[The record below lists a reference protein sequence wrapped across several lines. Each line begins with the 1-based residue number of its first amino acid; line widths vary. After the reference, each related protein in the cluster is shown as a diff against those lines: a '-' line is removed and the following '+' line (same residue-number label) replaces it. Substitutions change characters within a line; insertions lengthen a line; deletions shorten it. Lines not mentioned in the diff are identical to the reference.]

1 MLAPWRLG
9 ALALIVS
16 WSPASAQT
24 ARVHPPGAGLDAYV
38 AKALTD
44 WEAPGLAIAVVRNDS
59 VIFAQGFGVR
69 EIGKPDRV
77 TPNTVFAIGSTS
89 KAFTAGLL
97 GMLVDEKRIAW
108 DDPVTK
114 YLPGFELYDSYATR
128 DLTIRDLLTHRSGL
142 SRGDRVWSNS
152 GHSRAEVLRR
162 VRFLQPSWPF
172 RSRYGYQ
179 NIMFLAAGTVAESV
193 ASKSWD
199 DLMAERIFRPLGMS
213 RSVTSVTALPA
224 MTDVATPHEKLGGK
238 TTAVDWQ
245 NIDNMGPAGS
255 INSSVTDMAQ
265 WIRLQL
271 GQGTY
276 QGNKLLEPN
285 TVKEMHTAQMHQ
297 QLSGEDE
304 KNFPETHLLSYG
316 LGWAIRDY
324 RGMKVVSHGGAIR
337 GMRAQVVL
345 VPERKLGVVV
355 LTNVAESSLPTAMG
369 YKMVD
374 LYTAGP
380 AKDWSALLLASA
392 KAARGKA
399 ADERRKAEAAR
410 VMGTQPTLELSRY
423 PGVYADSMYGDLKIA
438 SEGDRLVATFGPQ
451 YTGDLAHWNYD
462 TFEVTWRNPV
472 FGKTLITFQLDA
484 NGRTKSLE
492 YPDVATFGRRN

>member
-1 MLAPWRLG
+1 MFAPWRLG
-9 ALALIVS
+9 AVVLVLSSMLAQAQA
-16 WSPASAQT
+16 PARSK
-24 ARVHPPGAGLDAYV
+24 GAGLDAYV

-59 VIFAQGFGVR
+59 IIFAKGYGVR
-69 EIGKPDRV
+69 EIGKPDPV

-89 KAFTAGLL
+89 KAFTVGLL
-97 GMLVDEKRIAW
+97 GMLVDVKRITW
-108 DDPVTK
+108 DDRVTK
-114 YLPGFELYDSYATR
+114 YLPSFELFDSYATR

-142 SRGDRVWSNS
+142 PRGDRLWANS
-152 GHSRAEVLRR
+152 GYSRAEVLRR
-162 VRFLQPSWPF
+162 VRFLEPSWPF

-193 ASKSWD
+193 ESQSWD
-199 DLMAERIFRPLGMS
+199 DLVSERIFRPLGMR
-213 RSVTSVTALPA
+213 RSVTSTILLPA

-238 TTAVDWQ
+238 TTAVEWS
-245 NIDNMGPAGS
+245 NIDNIGPAGS

-265 WIRLQL
+265 WIRMQL

-276 QGNKLLEPN
+276 QGKKLLEAN

-297 QLSGEDE
+297 RLSEEDE
-304 KNFPETHLLSYG
+304 KTYPETHLLSYG

-324 RGMKVVSHGGAIR
+324 RGMKLVSHGGAIR

-369 YKMVD
+369 YKLVD

-380 AKDWSALLLASA
+380 PKDWSGVLLAST
-392 KAARGKA
+392 KAARDRA
-399 ADERRKAEAAR
+399 AEERRKVEAGR
-410 VMGTQPTLELSRY
+410 VMGTKPTLELSRY
-423 PGVYADSMYGDLKIA
+423 PGVYADSMYGDIKIA
-438 SEGDRLVATFGPQ
+438 AEGDKLVATFGPQ
-451 YTGDLAHWNYD
+451 FTGDLAHWNYD
-462 TFEVTWRNPV
+462 TFEITWRNPV
-472 FGKTLITFQLDA
+472 FGKTLVTFQLDPR
-484 NGRTKSLE
+484 GRTKSLE

>member
-9 ALALIVS
+9 AVALAV
-16 WSPASAQT
+16 ASAIAHAQKPP
-24 ARVHPPGAGLDAYV
+24 ARATGVGLDGYV

-59 VIFAQGFGVR
+59 IVFAKGYGVR
-69 EIGKPDRV
+69 EIGKPDPV

-89 KAFTAGLL
+89 KAFTVGLL

-108 DDPVTK
+108 DDRVTK
-114 YLPGFELYDSYATR
+114 YLPSFELFDSYSTR

-142 SRGDRVWSNS
+142 PRGDRVWANS
-152 GHSRAEVLRR
+152 GYTRAEVLRR
-162 VRFLQPSWPF
+162 VRFLEPSWPF

-193 ASKSWD
+193 ESKSWD
-199 DLMAERIFRPLGMS
+199 DLVSERIFRPLGMR
-213 RSVTSVTALPA
+213 RSVTSTILLPS

-238 TTAVDWQ
+238 TTAVEWS
-245 NIDNMGPAGS
+245 NIDNIGPAGS

-276 QGNKLLEPN
+276 QGKKLLEPN

-297 QLSGEDE
+297 RLSEEDE
-304 KNFPETHLLSYG
+304 KTYPETHLLSYG

-337 GMRAQVVL
+337 GMRAQVML

-380 AKDWSALLLASA
+380 PKDWSGVLLASTKAARA
-392 KAARGKA
+392 KAAE
-399 ADERRKAEAAR
+399 ERRKVEAAR
-410 VMGTQPTLELSRY
+410 VMGTKPTLELSRY
-423 PGVYADSMYGDLKIA
+423 PGVYVHR
-438 SEGDRLVATFGPQ
+438 RLGP
-451 YTGDLAHWNYD
+451 
-462 TFEVTWRNPV
+462 
-472 FGKTLITFQLDA
+472 
-484 NGRTKSLE
+484 LE
-492 YPDVATFGRRN
+492 LRHV

>member
-16 WSPASAQT
+16 LSSASAQT
-24 ARVHPPGAGLDAYV
+24 ARARPPGAGLDAYV

-59 VIFAQGFGVR
+59 VIFAKGFGVR
-69 EIGKPDRV
+69 EIGKPDPV

-108 DDPVTK
+108 DDRVTK
-114 YLPGFELYDSYATR
+114 YLPSFELFDSYATR

-142 SRGDRVWSNS
+142 PRGDRVWSNS
-152 GHSRAEVLRR
+152 GYGRAEVLRR
-162 VRFLQPSWPF
+162 VRFLPPSWPF
-172 RSRYGYQ
+172 RSQYGYQ

-193 ASKSWD
+193 ASTSWD
-199 DLMAERIFRPLGMS
+199 ELMAERIFRPLGMT
-213 RSVTSVTALPA
+213 RSVTSVTQLPA
-224 MTDVATPHEKLGGK
+224 LTDVATPHEKLGGK
-238 TTAVDWQ
+238 TTAVEWQ
-245 NIDNMGPAGS
+245 NIDNIGPAGS

-276 QGNKLLEPN
+276 QGRKLLEPN
-285 TVKEMHTAQMHQ
+285 TIKAMHTAQMHQ
-297 QLSGEDE
+297 QLSDEDE

-324 RGMKVVSHGGAIR
+324 RGMKVVSHGGSIR

-369 YKMVD
+369 YKVVD

-380 AKDWSALLLASA
+380 AKDWSGLLLAST
-392 KAARGKA
+392 KAARDKA
-399 ADERRKAEAAR
+399 AAERRQVEAAR
-410 VMGTQPTLELSRY
+410 VLGTKPTLELSRY
-423 PGVYADSMYGDLKIA
+423 PGVYADSMYGDIKITA
-438 SEGDRLVATFGPQ
+438 EGDRLVATFGPQ

-462 TFEVTWRNPV
+462 TFEVTWRNSI

>member
-9 ALALIVS
+9 AVALAVAS
-16 WSPASAQT
+16 TFAAAQKPPARPSG
-24 ARVHPPGAGLDAYV
+24 VGLDGYV
-38 AKALTD
+38 AKALAD

-59 VIFAQGFGVR
+59 VIFAKGFGVR
-69 EIGKPDRV
+69 EIGKPDPV

-89 KAFTAGLL
+89 KAFTVGLL

-108 DDPVTK
+108 DDRVTK
-114 YLPGFELYDSYATR
+114 YLPSFELFDSYATR

-142 SRGDRVWSNS
+142 PRGDRVWSNS
-152 GHSRAEVLRR
+152 GYSRAEVLRR
-162 VRFLQPSWPF
+162 VRFLEPSWPF

-193 ASKSWD
+193 ESKSWD
-199 DLMAERIFRPLGMS
+199 DLVSERIFRPLGMR
-213 RSVTSVTALPA
+213 RSVTSTILLPS

-238 TTAVDWQ
+238 TTAVEWQ
-245 NIDNMGPAGS
+245 NIDNIGPAGS

-276 QGNKLLEPN
+276 QGKKLLEPT

-297 QLSGEDE
+297 RLSEEDE
-304 KNFPETHLLSYG
+304 KNYPETHLLSNG

-324 RGMKVVSHGGAIR
+324 RGMKVVSHGGSIR

-355 LTNVAESSLPTAMG
+355 LTNVAESSLPTAVG
-369 YKMVD
+369 YKVVD

-380 AKDWSALLLASA
+380 AKDWSGLLLAST
-392 KAARGKA
+392 KAARDKA
-399 ADERRKAEAAR
+399 AGERRKVEAAR
-410 VMGTQPTLELSRY
+410 VMGTKPTLELSRY
-423 PGVYADSMYGDLKIA
+423 PGVYADSMYGDIKITA
-438 SEGDRLVATFGPQ
+438 EGDRLVATFGPQ

-462 TFEVTWRNPV
+462 TFEVTWRNPI
-472 FGKTLITFQLDA
+472 FGKTLVTFQLDA